1 MKIQIIGENSSNRMK
16 LLKNLNKVTK
26 NSDID
31 IDIVVVDDE
40 KSLEKY
46 KNVNKP
52 IFIINDKII
61 SNGKILT
68 DREIKNYVKIFA

>member
-31 IDIVVVDDE
+31 LDIVVVDDE

>member
-1 MKIQIIGENSSNRMK
+1 MKIQIIGKNSSNRMK

>member
-46 KNVNKP
+46 RNVNKP